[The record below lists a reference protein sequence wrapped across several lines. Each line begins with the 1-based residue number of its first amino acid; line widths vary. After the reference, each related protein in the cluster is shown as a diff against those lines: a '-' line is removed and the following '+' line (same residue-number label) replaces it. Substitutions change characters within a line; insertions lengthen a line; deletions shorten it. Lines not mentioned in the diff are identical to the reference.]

1 MRRNGWSS
9 TSDRWEALIEGDAQ
23 RKLEHEEAMKRVPIC
38 SCGFAT
44 GGRSFTDAQGQMW
57 TVIDMSCPIHQP
69 PPIIPAIS
77 NTSRIDY
84 HRKARPERP

>member
-1 MRRNGWSS
+1 MRRNGWSP

-23 RKLEHEEAMKRVPIC
+23 RKLEHEEDLKRVPTC
-38 SCGFAT
+38 SCGQPWEQD
-44 GGRSFTDAQGQMW
+44 GVLMVPLD
-57 TVIDMSCPIHQP
+57 ISCPIHQP